1 MLVKCQKFKLIH
13 SCYLQRNKERFRTT
27 RSEADFSV
35 PVTGHCGMVCA
46 EKGDKIEWLEEEEP

>member
-1 MLVKCQKFKLIH
+1 MSIKLIH